1 MNFGKTTNMLVVAC
15 CVGDVMCSHGRGIG
29 FVADSS
35 FFAIGSLSLLLLSS
49 LLFSVS
55 LMVSSPESGGMYSD
69 RNVPLGRAR
78 FRCLSRFP
86 PLRRRGMFK
95 SVSMSVMCF

>member
-69 RNVPLGRAR
+69 RNVPLGRVR
-78 FRCLSRFP
+78 FCWL
-86 PLRRRGMFK
+86 
-95 SVSMSVMCF
+95 